1 MLIGYIE
8 HVQGML
14 IVEGIEG
21 TGQLLGY
28 IEHYFEYIWDIS
40 AIHRLY
46 IVYVSVAA
54 RIVTGCI

>member
-1 MLIGYIE
+1 MLIGYVE

-21 TGQLLGY
+21 TGHAPRVHRALLWIYGLY
-28 IEHYFEYIWDIS
+28 RLY
-40 AIHRLY
+40 RLY